1 MPPTASLKPIQTSAY
16 GRLFRSRLEARWA
29 VFFTSPQG
37 LTITARPGPSGQW
50 LVQFV
55 KRGRTTKQLD
65 RCAAW
70 DGSWDEHRWSPVVSR
85 LVPPAALLEVERWL
99 EAQP

>member
-1 MPPTASLKPIQTSAY
+1 MTTTTPHTLH
-16 GRLFRSRLEARWA
+16 
-29 VFFTSPQG
+29 TSPQG
-37 LTITARPGPSGQW
+37 LTITARRGLSGEW
-50 LVQFV
+50 LVSFV

-70 DGSWDEHRWSPVVSR
+70 RDGCWDERRWRPACSR
-85 LVPPAALLEVERWL
+85 LVPAAVLLEVERWL

>member
-1 MPPTASLKPIQTSAY
+1 MTTTTPHTLH
-16 GRLFRSRLEARWA
+16 
-29 VFFTSPQG
+29 TSPQG

-70 DGSWDEHRWSPVVSR
+70 SPGSSWDETRWSPVGSR